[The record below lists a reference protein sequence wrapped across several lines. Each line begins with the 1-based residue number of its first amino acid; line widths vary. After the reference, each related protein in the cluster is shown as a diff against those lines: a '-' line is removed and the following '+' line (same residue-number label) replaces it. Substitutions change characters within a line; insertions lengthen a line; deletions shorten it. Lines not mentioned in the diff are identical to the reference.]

1 MKLRPSLLIGN
12 FERDPA
18 TLRMVVPL
26 AAPLR
31 HDGTV
36 MADVD
41 LRTLVRACRTSVS
54 DDLSATHRQ
63 MAELSDEVRAR
74 ITTAE
79 TAILSAVR
87 DMGRDIDRRLV
98 QVEKRLS
105 ESDARLKRI
114 EDARES

>member
-1 MKLRPSLLIGN
+1 MGCAGRA
-12 FERDPA
+12 A
-18 TLRMVVPL
+18 TLWMVITPAL
-26 AAPLR
+26 HLR
-31 HDGTV
+31 HNDTAL
-36 MADVD
+36 ADDDV
-41 LRTLVRACRTSVS
+41 RTLVREFRTSVS

-79 TAILSAVR
+79 TAILNAVR
-87 DMGRDIDRRLV
+87 DLGRDIDRRLA

-114 EDARES
+114 EEAQQDRDGRS